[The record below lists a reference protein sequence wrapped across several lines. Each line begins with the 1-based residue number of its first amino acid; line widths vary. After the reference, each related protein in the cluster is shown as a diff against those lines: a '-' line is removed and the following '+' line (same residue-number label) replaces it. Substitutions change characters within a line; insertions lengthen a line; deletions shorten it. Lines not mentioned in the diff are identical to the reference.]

1 MLALVVGNVASLVV
15 ASESFK
21 LFLLKKC
28 VIVVDLPIIYKSNR
42 NYVYFVHYITSTYY
56 TVVKHSNF
64 DTHDPQRIKSTINN
78 QILTQSTQVI

>member
-28 VIVVDLPIIYKSNR
+28 VIVVDLPIIYK
-42 NYVYFVHYITSTYY
+42 
-56 TVVKHSNF
+56 
-64 DTHDPQRIKSTINN
+64 
-78 QILTQSTQVI
+78 

>member
-1 MLALVVGNVASLVV
+1 MYFSKKIKVGAFSL

-21 LFLLKKC
+21 FFIFKKC

-64 DTHDPQRIKSTINN
+64 DTHDPQHSKSAINN
-78 QILTQSTQVI
+78 